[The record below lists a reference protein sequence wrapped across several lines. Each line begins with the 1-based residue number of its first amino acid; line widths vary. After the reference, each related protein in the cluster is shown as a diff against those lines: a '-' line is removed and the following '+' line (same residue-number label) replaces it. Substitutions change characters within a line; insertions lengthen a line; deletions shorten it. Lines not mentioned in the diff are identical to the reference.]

1 MKKKIIQ
8 EITVI
13 GLWHQGI
20 VAAACLAELGFKVT
34 AADLD
39 AKKINNLSNGMPPI
53 FEPGLEEL
61 IKKGLKNERL
71 KFVSDLS
78 SAVKGKEFVFLM
90 FDTKVDNNDI
100 TDLKDIFESIDKF
113 SKSLNDDCIIY
124 NTSQVPVGT
133 NEELEKKI
141 LEKNPEITFS
151 IVYSPENLRL
161 GQAIKLYL
169 QPALPVL
176 GSNDDRALARLESF
190 LQPFNVKWLKVNLR
204 TAEVLKHA
212 LNSYLAT
219 TISFANELGNICD
232 EIGADG
238 FEIAKALRLEPRIGA
253 KAMLR
258 PGMGFSGGTL
268 ARDVQT
274 LRKIGNLK
282 GINTFLLDGL
292 WETNN
297 YQNKFVI
304 RKLEQIY
311 GDLIDIKITIL
322 GITYKPGTSTLRRS
336 VALETIKSLISLG
349 AKISVHDPKADEEE
363 IKEIKEIMT
372 LDFHK
377 NVNEAIDR
385 TDAIAVMTAWDD
397 YLEIDWKSFKS
408 KVSNPVL
415 IDCNNLYDH
424 KELTSLGYKYFCIGR
439 GLKSI

>member
-1 MKKKIIQ
+1 
-8 EITVI
+8 
-13 GLWHQGI
+13 
-20 VAAACLAELGFKVT
+20 
-34 AADLD
+34 
-39 AKKINNLSNGMPPI
+39 
-53 FEPGLEEL
+53 
-61 IKKGLKNERL
+61 
-71 KFVSDLS
+71 
-78 SAVKGKEFVFLM
+78 M
-90 FDTKVDNNDI
+90 FDTKVDDNDI

-169 QPALPVL
+169 KPALPVL
-176 GSNDDRALARLESF
+176 GSNDERALARLENF
-190 LQPFNVKWLKVNLR
+190 LQPFNVEWLKVNLR

-238 FEIAKALRLEPRIGA
+238 FEIAKALRLEPRIGD

-274 LRKIGNLK
+274 LRKIGTLK

-311 GDLIDIKITIL
+311 GDLTDIKITIL

-349 AKISVHDPKADEEE
+349 AKISAHDPRADKEEIRE
-363 IKEIKEIMT
+363 IKEIIT
-372 LDFHK
+372 LDFHE
-377 NVNEAIDR
+377 NVNEAIDK

-397 YLEIDWKSFKS
+397 YLDIDWKSFKN